1 MIWALIS
8 RPLTVMATL
17 AGVALLSPV
26 LVPLTSA
33 IVKPLIRPVAN
44 LYLDLAEEIGEVI
57 EEREKVKA
65 RKAPDEKKVLSKQAH
80 DEAKEIKAG
89 SEVLD
94 QMGKLI

>member
-44 LYLDLAEEIGEVI
+44 LYLDIAEEIGEVM
-57 EEREKVKA
+57 EEREKLKA
-65 RKAPDEKKVLSKQAH
+65 RKASDKKEVLGKRAH

-89 SEVLD
+89 AEVLD
-94 QMGKLI
+94 QVGKLI